1 MDKEK
6 ILNFAC
12 AIPGI
17 NASSLDSGHLAKFD
31 YLGVFDFGHDTY
43 GMSVSEK
50 ISLRLKLSKYR
61 EGRCFFVS
69 KNALDHET
77 EIDWLNQLYA
87 SYLPIPDYL
96 QSYIG
101 LVSIRDGETSPKPI
115 FEEMGRINS
124 SDPNDTLNEQAMKC
138 LKKIKIKLGKLNMKK
153 FTWPSLAPTLQN
165 MVFSNGRNIQRLKQK
180 MDMSFDAMMFADN
193 PETKGTSKISKRS
206 IIKARDGDLVKP
218 HILEHLSYRLDV
230 DPSEL
235 TLTNIVPDLIGL
247 AIARK
252 IIATHGAKDVR
263 DWFGS
268 LSDTFFESLE
278 EGIPL
283 SVADMRFIYHHY
295 KKATKSLGLTA
306 ALEHII
312 DLDATESLHG
322 M

>member
-6 ILNFAC
+6 ILNIAC
-12 AIPGI
+12 AISGI
-17 NASSLDSGHLAKFD
+17 NASSLDSGHLAIFD
-31 YLGVFDFGHDTY
+31 YLGVFDFGHDSY
-43 GMSVSEK
+43 GMSIAEK
-50 ISLRLKLSKYR
+50 MCLSLKLSKFQK
-61 EGRCFFVS
+61 ERCFFIS
-69 KNALDHET
+69 KHTLDHET

-101 LVSIRDGETSPKPI
+101 LVSIRDGEISSKPI
-115 FEEMGRINS
+115 FEEMGKINS
-124 SDPNDTLNEQAMKC
+124 SDPNDTLNEQATKC
-138 LKKIKIKLGKLNMKK
+138 LKKIKIKLGNLNVKK
-153 FTWPSLAPTLQN
+153 FPWPSLAPISQN
-165 MVFSNGRNIQRLKQK
+165 MVFSNGRKIKRLKQN
-180 MDMSFDAMMFADN
+180 MDMSFDALMFADN
-193 PETKGTSKISKRS
+193 PETKGISTVSKRS
-206 IIKARDGDLVKP
+206 VIKAGDGDLVKP
-218 HILEHLSYRLDV
+218 HIIEHLSYSLDV
-230 DPSEL
+230 DQTEL
-235 TLTNIVPDLIGL
+235 TLTNIVPDLLGL

-312 DLDATESLHG
+312 DLDATESLDG